1 MPKSYEFTL
10 VRECAY
16 CGERF
21 SIGYARCENPDCG
34 KIRPE
39 LAKHETVVMGNRG
52 ICVWSGRN
60 TDVRLPN
67 GDWLW
72 APYFLDALR
81 AGWITSD
88 YRYTPQY
95 TAARNQRTGT
105 KVPAKV

>member
-1 MPKSYEFTL
+1 MPRSYEFSL
-10 VRECAY
+10 VRECAH

-21 SIGYARCENPDCG
+21 SIGYARCENPACG

-39 LAKHETVVMGNRG
+39 LTKHEVVVMDNRG

-81 AGWITSD
+81 AGWISPD

-95 TAARNQRTGT
+95 MAAKSKRAG
-105 KVPAKV
+105 AKVAAQV